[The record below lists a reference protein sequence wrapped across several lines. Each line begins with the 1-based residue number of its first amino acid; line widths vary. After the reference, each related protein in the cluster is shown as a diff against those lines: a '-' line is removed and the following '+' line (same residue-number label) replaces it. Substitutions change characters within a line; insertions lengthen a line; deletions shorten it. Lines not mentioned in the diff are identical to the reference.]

1 MRAAAVALNASVRG
15 QAADAAAFAKPR
27 LIVLGLALL
36 VLTIALWPQQ
46 ALVATAVGAV
56 ALGLRFLPVASL
68 VVAGCVVVGVAF
80 AILPATTL
88 ACVLLG
94 LVAFLALR
102 EPALAYLL
110 VLLLF
115 GAEGTLKLALSREG
129 TWAHT
134 DPLAVGAVLLDLAL
148 VFAVAG
154 LVLRDRGATPLE
166 AWRNAGRPARVAIA
180 ALGAWLV
187 ASALQ
192 TAQGGDLVVGVA
204 GFRLTQAYV
213 IAAVAGLLLLERTG
227 WERERLIQLTLLC
240 IGLPAAY
247 AALRSLVGPDP
258 LERQFA
264 LDRPG
269 VPAYGDVF
277 RAVGSFSGAVGM
289 ASFLVPTAVFSLLLA
304 LQVPRVRVL
313 GLLVF
318 ASASVGVVASYARV
332 GLVGLVVGLC
342 FGGALALAIGAST
355 RTRKALVAV
364 CLVVAVGVVSGSVV
378 VASQTSSVLSTRA
391 EAFLDPGSDESLQI
405 RLATWERTIDDVRA
419 APLGSGLGTVGRA
432 SGLGTDPTVTTD
444 NSFLK
449 ILREQGVAV
458 APLFLLGLL
467 ALVATIGLGLRRTP
481 SADRGIGIAAL
492 AGFVSFLALAVAGE
506 YVEQPGKLLAWTLLG
521 VAAWAAWV
529 ASAREP
535 ELEAW

>member
-1 MRAAAVALNASVRG
+1 MRAAAVSLNASVRG

-27 LIVLGLALL
+27 LIVVGLALIAL
-36 VLTIALWPQQ
+36 AIALWPQHV
-46 ALVATAVGAV
+46 LVATSVGAA

-80 AILPATTL
+80 AIVPATTL

-94 LVAFLALR
+94 LVAFLAIR
-102 EPALAYLL
+102 EPVLAFLL

-129 TWAHT
+129 TWADT
-134 DPLAVGAVLLDLAL
+134 DPLALGAVLLDLAL

-154 LVLRDRGATPLE
+154 LVLRDRGDTPRT

-180 ALGAWLV
+180 AFAAWLL
-187 ASALQ
+187 ASVLQ
-192 TAQGGDLVVGVA
+192 TAQGGDLVVGGA

-213 IAAVAGLLLLERTG
+213 VGAIAGLILLQRIAWG
-227 WERERLIQLTLLC
+227 RERLIQLTLLC

-247 AALRSLVGPDP
+247 TAVRALTGPNP

-264 LDRPG
+264 LERPG
-269 VPAYGDVF
+269 VSAYGDVF

-289 ASFLVPTAVFSLLLA
+289 ASYLVPTAVFSLLLA
-304 LQVPRVRVL
+304 LLVPRVRVL

-318 ASASVGVVASYARV
+318 GCASVGIVASYARV
-332 GLVGLVVGLC
+332 GLVALVVGLC

-355 RTRKALVAV
+355 RTRKALLAV
-364 CLVVAVGVVSGSVV
+364 CLVVAVGIVSASVV
-378 VASQTSSVLSTRA
+378 VASQSSSVLSTRM

-405 RLATWERTIDDVRA
+405 RLRTWERTIDDVRA
-419 APLGSGLGTVGRA
+419 APFGSGVGTVGRA
-432 SGLGTDPTVTTD
+432 SGLGADPTVTTD

-449 ILREQGVAV
+449 ILREQGFVV

-467 ALVATIGLGLRRTP
+467 ALVATVSLGLRRTP
-481 SADRGIGIAAL
+481 SADRGVGIAAL

-529 ASAREP
+529 ASARGPEP
-535 ELEAW
+535 EAG

>member
-1 MRAAAVALNASVRG
+1 MRAAAVSLNASVRG

-27 LIVLGLALL
+27 LIVVGLALIAL
-36 VLTIALWPQQ
+36 AIALWPQH
-46 ALVATAVGAV
+46 ALVATSVGA
-56 ALGLRFLPVASL
+56 AAIGLRFLPVASL
-68 VVAGCVVVGVAF
+68 VVAGCVIVGVAF
-80 AILPATTL
+80 AIVPATTL

-94 LVAFLALR
+94 FVAFLAVR
-102 EPALAYLL
+102 EPTLAFLL

-129 TWAHT
+129 TWVDT
-134 DPLAVGAVLLDLAL
+134 DPLALGAVVLDLAL
-148 VFAVAG
+148 LFAVAG
-154 LVLRDRGATPLE
+154 LVLRDRGDTLVA

-180 ALGAWLV
+180 AFAAWLL
-187 ASALQ
+187 ASVLQ

-213 IAAVAGLLLLERTG
+213 VGAIAGLIFLQRIAWG
-227 WERERLIQLTLLC
+227 RERLIQLTLLC
-240 IGLPAAY
+240 IGLSAAY
-247 AALRSLVGPDP
+247 TAVRALTGPDP

-264 LDRPG
+264 LERPG
-269 VPAYGDVF
+269 VSAYGDVF

-289 ASFLVPTAVFSLLLA
+289 ASYLVPTAVFSLLLA
-304 LQVPRVRVL
+304 LLVPRVRVL
-313 GLLVF
+313 GFLVF
-318 ASASVGVVASYARV
+318 GCASVGVVASYARV
-332 GLVGLVVGLC
+332 GLVALVVGLC
-342 FGGALALAIGAST
+342 FGGALALAVGAST
-355 RTRKALVAV
+355 RTRKALLAV
-364 CLVVAVGVVSGSVV
+364 CLVVAVGIVSASVV
-378 VASQTSSVLSTRA
+378 VASQSSSVLSTRM

-405 RLATWERTIDDVRA
+405 RLRTWERTIDDVRA
-419 APLGSGLGTVGRA
+419 APFGSGVGTVGRA
-432 SGLGTDPTVTTD
+432 SGLGADPTVTTD

-449 ILREQGVAV
+449 ILREQGLVV

-467 ALVATIGLGLRRTP
+467 ALVATVSLGLRQTP

-529 ASAREP
+529 ASACGPEP
-535 ELEAW
+535 ETG